1 MRWTSRL
8 DLWDTRRFQG
18 IADLPGHRHRRG
30 RMSTHRR
37 LVHRCRCGRL
47 SHVPRVV
54 RAVISRLERV
64 FVVVVDPAE
73 HREHRRHA
81 DRHVADR
88 MPETLRVM
96 QKPGLAMVTER
107 YCRRTHCERRASG
120 RQRSLLLPHIR
131 ELSIRVL
138 SRWQRRLGMQDRCI
152 TRGRDLCRPGL
163 EPLVAALIRIIRHGL
178 KGIGVTVWVGVR

>member
-1 MRWTSRL
+1 ML
-8 DLWDTRRFQG
+8 
-18 IADLPGHRHRRG
+18 
-30 RMSTHRR
+30 RR

-54 RAVISRLERV
+54 RAVISRLEPA

-73 HREHRRHA
+73 HRECREHREYRRHA

-88 MPETLRVM
+88 MPETHRVM
-96 QKPGLAMVTER
+96 QKPGLAMVTVR
-107 YCRRTHCERRASG
+107 YCRKTHCERRASG

-131 ELSIRVL
+131 VLSIRVL

-152 TRGRDLCRPGL
+152 TPGRDLCRPGL
-163 EPLVAALIRIIRHGL
+163 VRLGAALIRIIRHGL
-178 KGIGVTVWVGVR
+178 RGIGVTVWAGVR